1 MSNNYETYEVRVYPN
16 GSKGWYQNDKLHR
29 LNGPAYEY
37 PNGTKGWWIEGKQYS
52 EHAFNQKVK
61 ELTNPTCNGKMV
73 EIEGKKYRL
82 QLVED

>member
-1 MSNNYETYEVRVYPN
+1 MSNNYETYEVRVYTD
-16 GSKGWYQNDKLHR
+16 GTKQWLQNDKLHR

-52 EHAFNQKVK
+52 EQAFNQKVK

-82 QLVED
+82 QLIEE